1 MVAKKGACLDTKID
15 LARAVYSTARCLDA
29 KDLAGDMKS
38 IKRIF
43 TPIKNFHATPC
54 AVFSRKKMDTG
65 DQLDAASTIMKGMSK
80 SGCKLMADEDDII
93 GYSIMD
99 IEYRKK

>member
-1 MVAKKGACLDTKID
+1 MPAKKSACADTKID
-15 LARAVYSTARCLDA
+15 LARVVYSAARCLDA
-29 KDLAGDMKS
+29 KDLAGDMKA
-38 IKRIF
+38 IKKIF

-54 AVFSRKKMDTG
+54 AVFSRKKMNTG
-65 DQLDAASTIMKGMSK
+65 DQLDVASTIMKGMSK

-99 IEYRKK
+99 IEYRK